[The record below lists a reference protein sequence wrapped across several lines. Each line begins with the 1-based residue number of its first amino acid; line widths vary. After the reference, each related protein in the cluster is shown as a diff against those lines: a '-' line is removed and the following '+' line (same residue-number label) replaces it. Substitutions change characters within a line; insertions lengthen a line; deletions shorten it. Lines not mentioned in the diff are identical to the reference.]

1 MASEPRDSPPG
12 YERTPPASSTHQPSN
27 NTYCHAAFALKHI
40 SKGKAAGQRAPLWIR
55 ARFQAL
61 LFTLGCHIQRHCGKV
76 LFIGLLVFGALS
88 VGLRVAAI
96 ETDIEQLW
104 VEAGSRV
111 SRELRYTKD
120 KQGEENVFTS
130 QMLIQTPKQEG
141 TNILTQE
148 SLLLHLEAALSASKV
163 QVSLYGKSWDLNKIC
178 FKSGVPII
186 ENVMIERMIDKLF
199 PCMIITPLDCFWEG
213 SKLQGGSAYLPGMPD
228 IQWMN
233 LDPLK
238 LMDQLSQFTSLE
250 GFREMLDKAQVGHA
264 YMNRP
269 CLDPNDPDC
278 PLSAPNKDLRQSPDI
293 AVELKGGCHGFSK
306 KFMHWQ
312 EELILG
318 ERERS
323 SQGSLQSAEALQ
335 TMFLLMSPKQLYE
348 HFKDD
353 YEIHDINWNEEKAT
367 AILETWQRK
376 FVEVVHGSIPQN
388 SSSNVYAFS
397 TTTLNDIMK
406 SFSDVSVI
414 RVAGGYLLMLAYACV
429 TMLRWD
435 CAKSQ
440 GAVGLAGVLL
450 VALSVAAGLG
460 LCSLLGLSFNAATTQ
475 VLPFLA
481 LGIGVDDMFLLA
493 HSFTETGSN
502 IPFKACDTNLLS
514 SLFCEKTGDCLRR
527 TGTSVALTSINNMI
541 AFFMAALVPI
551 PALRAFSLQAAVVVV
566 FNFAMVLLIFPAIL
580 SLDLHRRE
588 DKRLDI
594 LCCFYSPCSSR
605 VIQIQPQEFSDAN
618 DNHAPP
624 HPHAPAMG
632 TFTGSTTITT
642 STHITTTV
650 QAFTQCDA
658 AGQHIVTILPPTS
671 QISTSPG
678 PPPPSSSS
686 TDQYGSRLFTPSSST
701 RDLLSQTEENNPG
714 RECVPLPFL
723 RWDLARFARDK
734 YAPLLLKP
742 ETKTAVVVAFVAL
755 LGLSLYGTTKVH
767 DGLYL
772 TDIVPRDTKEYD
784 FISAQFK
791 YFSFYNMYLVTMDGF
806 DYAHSQREL
815 VQLHNAF
822 NSVKYIV
829 RDSDQKLPRMW
840 LHYFQDWLR
849 GLQASFDADWEA
861 GRITYESYRNGTE
874 DGALA
879 YKLLIQTGSKKEP
892 FNYSQLTSRRL
903 VDDDGMI
910 PAEVFYIY
918 LTVWVSNDP
927 LGYAASQ
934 ANFYPHPH
942 EWIHDKYDTTGENL
956 RIPAAE
962 PLEFAQFPFY
972 LNGLRQAS
980 DFIEAIESVRSIC
993 EEFMRKG
1000 IQNYPNGYP
1009 FLFWEQYIGLR
1020 HWFLLSI
1027 SVVLACTF
1035 LVCAILLLNPWT
1047 AGVIVFILAMMTVE
1061 LFGIMGLIGIKLS
1074 AIPVVILIASVGI
1087 GVEFT
1092 VHIAL
1097 GFLTAIGDRNTRS
1110 AVALEHM
1117 FAPVM
1122 DGAISTL
1129 LGVLMLAGSEFDFIM
1144 RYFFAVLAILTL
1156 LGILNGLVLLPVLLS
1171 IMGPPAEVAPANG
1184 GNCLSSPSP
1193 KVTPPAM
1200 NHHGYYAGHIPSGR
1214 RQAFSEVSDSEYY
1227 SETTTTSGIGEE
1239 DYKHSDRSAY
1249 ITAPNQP
1256 PTSRILLEASK
1267 NPTFPKLTVVKP
1279 FSEGPAAGDPK
1290 DQANESAQNAVN
1302 SISSQVMRWDGKQD
1316 YQGHRRQHLPSD
1328 RAHCPG
1334 RTTHCGP
1341 SRGPQQ
1347 NRTKAPAHAGNT
1359 VTMVTATASVTVAV
1373 HPSLP
1378 GSYQGYMH
1386 EGFEDSE
1393 SDSFEDTKRTSQTYG
1408 RATHSSKRDS
1418 LEIQDLESLEKNQH
1432 QAKQG
1437 LATSGLSESDTA
1449 PAFEVTVMAPQP
1461 QGQPRGRE
1469 AGEGTDS
1476 TAQRCPVQARLQLRF
1491 ERTGILRKML
1501 ACLHMLKT
1509 EQPARELLAF
1519 EFWPPN
1525 RPHSLTLLKTHSYSF
1540 HEDSG

>member
-1 MASEPRDSPPG
+1 MASDRGVPGASVYGDLPPS
-12 YERTPPASSTHQPSN
+12 YTRSQQPANPDVLRRPS
-27 NTYCHAAFALKHI
+27 YCHAAFALKQI
-40 SKGKAAGQRAPLWIR
+40 SKGKAVGQKAPLWIR

-61 LFTLGCHIQRHCGKV
+61 LFSLGCHIQRHCGKV

-111 SRELRYTKD
+111 STELRYTKE
-120 KQGEENVFTS
+120 KQGEESVFTS
-130 QMLIQTPKQEG
+130 QMLIQTPKEEG

-148 SLLLHLEAALSASKV
+148 ALLVHMEAALSASKV
-163 QVSLYGKSWDLNKIC
+163 QVSLFGKSWDLNKIC
-178 FKSGVPII
+178 YKSGVPII

-213 SKLQGGSAYLPGMPD
+213 AKLQGGSAYLPGMPD

-233 LDPLK
+233 LDPVK
-238 LMDQLSQFTSLE
+238 LMEELSQFTSLE
-250 GFREMLDKAQVGHA
+250 GFKEMLDKAQVGHA

-269 CLDPNDPDC
+269 CLDPSDPDC
-278 PLSAPNKDLRQSPDI
+278 PLSAPNKEQGESPDI
-293 AVELKGGCHGFSK
+293 AGRLQGGCHGFSR

-318 ERERS
+318 GRVKS
-323 SQGSLQSAEALQ
+323 SQDILLSAEALQ

-353 YEIHDINWNEEKAT
+353 YEIHDINWNVEKAT
-367 AILETWQRK
+367 AILESWQRK
-376 FVEVVHGSIPQN
+376 FVEVVHQSIPSN
-388 SSSNVYAFS
+388 SSQSLHAFS

-493 HSFTETGSN
+493 HSFTEAGNN
-502 IPFKACDTNLLS
+502 IPFKDR
-514 SLFCEKTGDCLRR
+514 TGDCLRR

-551 PALRAFSLQAAVVVV
+551 PALRAFSLQAAIVVV

-588 DKRLDI
+588 DKRLDV
-594 LCCFYSPCSSR
+594 LCCLYSPCSDR
-605 VIQIQPQEFSDAN
+605 VIHLSPHELSDAGEQ
-618 DNHAPP
+618 P
-624 HPHAPAMG
+624 HTPTTATTHTHQYSA
-632 TFTGSTTITT
+632 GSTITT
-642 STHITTTV
+642 STQITTTV

-671 QISTSPG
+671 QISTSP
-678 PPPPSSSS
+678 PSIILCPTSQPQAITPSPTTTS
-686 TDQYGSRLFTPSSST
+686 VQDPYGSQLFTPTSSST
-701 RDLLSQTEENNPG
+701 RDLLAQVEDSKSG
-714 RECVPLPFL
+714 KKCVPLPFL
-723 RWDLARFARDK
+723 HWNLSSFAREK

-742 ETKTAVVVAFVAL
+742 QSKAIVVILFLGL
-755 LGLSLYGTTKVH
+755 LGLSLYGTTMVH

-784 FISAQFK
+784 FIDAQFK

-806 DYAHSQREL
+806 DYARSQRL
-815 VQLHNAF
+815 LIQLHNAF
-822 NSVKYIV
+822 NSVKYVV
-829 RDSDQKLPRMW
+829 RDSDSKLPRMW

-849 GLQASFDADWEA
+849 GLQATFDADWQA
-861 GRITYESYRNGTE
+861 GRITSDSYRNGTE

-903 VDDDGMI
+903 VDADGLI

-934 ANFYPHPH
+934 ANFYPHPR

-980 DFIEAIESVRSIC
+980 DFVEAIESVRSIC
-993 EEFMRKG
+993 DEFSRKG
-1000 IQNYPNGYP
+1000 VLNYPNGYP

-1020 HWFLLSI
+1020 HWFLLAI

-1047 AGVIVFILAMMTVE
+1047 AGIIVFILAMMTVE

-1097 GFLTAIGDRNTRS
+1097 GFLTAIGNRNMRS

-1117 FAPVM
+1117 FAPVV

-1144 RYFFAVLAILTL
+1144 RYFFAVLAILTV
-1156 LGILNGLVLLPVLLS
+1156 LGMLNGLVLLPVLLS
-1171 IMGPPAEVAPANG
+1171 MMGPPAEVTPVDNASRLPT
-1184 GNCLSSPSP
+1184 PSP
-1193 KVTPPAM
+1193 EPPLPPPM
-1200 NHHGYYAGHIPSGR
+1200 THHGYYTGHHNPRSSR
-1214 RQAFSEVSDSEYY
+1214 QQAFSESSDSEYY
-1227 SETTTTSGIGEE
+1227 SEMTTTSGIGEE
-1239 DYKHSDRSAY
+1239 DYKYCDQSAY
-1249 ITAPNQP
+1249 IASQTSVP
-1256 PTSRILLEASK
+1256 PATSHILLEASK
-1267 NPTFPKLTVVKP
+1267 NPSFPKLTVVKP
-1279 FSEGPAAGDPK
+1279 FRENSTGTGGRIEPL
-1290 DQANESAQNAVN
+1290 NESSHNAQ
-1302 SISSQVMRWDGKQD
+1302 SPLSSQVSCWDGNKQ
-1316 YQGHRRQHLPSD
+1316 QPGLQRLQAQHLPSD
-1328 RAHCPG
+1328 RANFPG
-1334 RTTHCGP
+1334 RTYQSGP
-1341 SRGPQQ
+1341 RLQNARGHQP
-1347 NRTKAPAHAGNT
+1347 NRTKGPSYSNSNSALPTGCT
-1359 VTMVTATASVTVAV
+1359 GGPVTMVTATASVTVAV
-1373 HPSLP
+1373 HPTLP
-1378 GSYQGYMH
+1378 GAAYQGYMH
-1386 EGFEDSE
+1386 EGFDTDSE
-1393 SDSFEDTKRTSQTYG
+1393 SDCFEAAKRTGDKTNF
-1408 RATHSSKRDS
+1408 SSCKRDS
-1418 LEIQDLESLEKNQH
+1418 LELQDLEATQSQTEH
-1432 QAKQG
+1432 QLGKTQGGLRIQAAK
-1437 LATSGLSESDTA
+1437 D
-1449 PAFEVTVMAPQP
+1449 
-1461 QGQPRGRE
+1461 
-1469 AGEGTDS
+1469 
-1476 TAQRCPVQARLQLRF
+1476 C
-1491 ERTGILRKML
+1491 
-1501 ACLHMLKT
+1501 
-1509 EQPARELLAF
+1509 
-1519 EFWPPN
+1519 
-1525 RPHSLTLLKTHSYSF
+1525 
-1540 HEDSG
+1540 

>member
-1 MASEPRDSPPG
+1 MHYLCMVPYVEN
-12 YERTPPASSTHQPSN
+12 N
-27 NTYCHAAFALKHI
+27 NTSLLLQI
-40 SKGKAAGQRAPLWIR
+40 QGKAVGQKAPLWIR

-61 LFTLGCHIQRHCGKV
+61 LFSLGCHIQRHCGKV

-111 SRELRYTKD
+111 STELRYTRE
-120 KQGEENVFTS
+120 KQGEESVFTS
-130 QMLIQTPKQEG
+130 QMLIQTPKEEG

-148 SLLLHLEAALSASKV
+148 ALLVHMEAALSASKV
-163 QVSLYGKSWDLNKIC
+163 QVSLFGKSWDLNKIC
-178 FKSGVPII
+178 YKSGVPII
-186 ENVMIERMIDKLF
+186 ENVMIERLF

-213 SKLQGGSAYLPGMPD
+213 AKLQGGSAYLPGMPD

-233 LDPLK
+233 LDPVK
-238 LMDQLSQFTSLE
+238 LMEELSQFTSLE
-250 GFREMLDKAQVGHA
+250 GFKEMLDKAQVGHA
-264 YMNRP
+264 YMNRS
-269 CLDPNDPDC
+269 CLDPSDPDC
-278 PLSAPNKDLRQSPDI
+278 PLSAPNKEKGESPDI
-293 AVELKGGCHGFSK
+293 AGRLQGGCHGFSQ

-318 ERERS
+318 GRVKN
-323 SQGSLQSAEALQ
+323 SQDTLLSAEALQ

-367 AILETWQRK
+367 AILESWQRK
-376 FVEVVHGSIPQN
+376 FVEMVHQSIPAN
-388 SSSNVYAFS
+388 SSQSIHAFS

-493 HSFTETGSN
+493 HSFTETGTN
-502 IPFKACDTNLLS
+502 IPFK
-514 SLFCEKTGDCLRR
+514 ERTGDCLRR

-551 PALRAFSLQAAVVVV
+551 PALRAFSLQAAIVVV

-588 DKRLDI
+588 DKRLDV
-594 LCCFYSPCSSR
+594 LCCLYSPCSDR
-605 VIQIQPQEFSDAN
+605 VIHLSPHELSDTGEQQQ
-618 DNHAPP
+618 
-624 HPHAPAMG
+624 HAPA
-632 TFTGSTTITT
+632 TAHTHQYAAGSTITT
-642 STHITTTV
+642 STQITTTV

-671 QISTSPG
+671 QISTNSHNNVFL
-678 PPPPSSSS
+678 
-686 TDQYGSRLFTPSSST
+686 LFTPTSSST
-701 RDLLSQTEENNPG
+701 RDLLAQVEDSKSG
-714 RECVPLPFL
+714 KKCVPLPFL
-723 RWDLARFARDK
+723 HWNLSSFAREK

-742 ETKTAVVVAFVAL
+742 KSKAIVVVLFLGL
-755 LGLSLYGTTKVH
+755 LGLSLYGTTMVH

-784 FISAQFK
+784 FIDAQFK

-806 DYAHSQREL
+806 DYARSQRL
-815 VQLHNAF
+815 LIQLHNAF
-822 NSVKYIV
+822 NSVKYVV
-829 RDSDQKLPRMW
+829 RDSDNKLPRMW
-840 LHYFQDWLR
+840 LHYFHDWLR
-849 GLQASFDADWEA
+849 GLQAAFDADWQA
-861 GRITYESYRNGTE
+861 GRITADSYRNGTE

-903 VDDDGMI
+903 VDAEGLI
-910 PAEVFYIY
+910 PPEVFYIY

-934 ANFYPHPH
+934 ANFYPHPR
-942 EWIHDKYDTTGENL
+942 EWIHDKSQISFSL
-956 RIPAAE
+956 AVPAAE

-980 DFIEAIESVRSIC
+980 DFVEAIESVRAIC
-993 EEFMRKG
+993 DEFSRKG
-1000 IQNYPNGYP
+1000 VFNYPNGYP

-1047 AGVIVFILAMMTVE
+1047 AGIIVFILAMMTVE

-1097 GFLTAIGDRNTRS
+1097 GFLTAIGNRNKRS

-1117 FAPVM
+1117 FAPVV

-1144 RYFFAVLAILTL
+1144 RYFFAVLAILTV
-1156 LGILNGLVLLPVLLS
+1156 LGMLNGLVLLPVLLS
-1171 IMGPPAEVAPANG
+1171 MMGPPAEVTPVDNASRLPT
-1184 GNCLSSPSP
+1184 PSP
-1193 KVTPPAM
+1193 EPPLPPPM
-1200 NHHGYYAGHIPSGR
+1200 THHGYYTGHHNPRSSR
-1214 RQAFSEVSDSEYY
+1214 QQAFSE
-1227 SETTTTSGIGEE
+1227 
-1239 DYKHSDRSAY
+1239 
-1249 ITAPNQP
+1249 
-1256 PTSRILLEASK
+1256 
-1267 NPTFPKLTVVKP
+1267 
-1279 FSEGPAAGDPK
+1279 
-1290 DQANESAQNAVN
+1290 
-1302 SISSQVMRWDGKQD
+1302 SSQVTCWDGNKWEQQ
-1316 YQGHRRQHLPSD
+1316 QGLQRLQAQPGQHLPSD
-1328 RAHCPG
+1328 RAHFPG
-1334 RTTHCGP
+1334 RTCQSGP
-1341 SRGPQQ
+1341 RLQNGRGPQP
-1347 NRTKAPAHAGNT
+1347 NRTKGPSYSNSTTALPTQQGST
-1359 VTMVTATASVTVAV
+1359 GGPVTMVTATASVTVAV
-1373 HPSLP
+1373 HPTLP
-1378 GSYQGYMH
+1378 GAAYQGYMH
-1386 EGFEDSE
+1386 EGFDTDSE
-1393 SDSFEDTKRTSQTYG
+1393 SDCFEAAKRTCGDKTNF
-1408 RATHSSKRDS
+1408 SSCKRDS
-1418 LEIQDLESLEKNQH
+1418 LEIQDLEATQCQTEH
-1432 QAKQG
+1432 QLSKTQG
-1437 LATSGLSESDTA
+1437 ESTTS
-1449 PAFEVTVMAPQP
+1449 
-1461 QGQPRGRE
+1461 
-1469 AGEGTDS
+1469 
-1476 TAQRCPVQARLQLRF
+1476 
-1491 ERTGILRKML
+1491 
-1501 ACLHMLKT
+1501 
-1509 EQPARELLAF
+1509 
-1519 EFWPPN
+1519 
-1525 RPHSLTLLKTHSYSF
+1525 
-1540 HEDSG
+1540 

>member
-1 MASEPRDSPPG
+1 MGVCYGIKTHDITIMVTWFGLNNNKQHSCQMG
-12 YERTPPASSTHQPSN
+12 Y
-27 NTYCHAAFALKHI
+27 
-40 SKGKAAGQRAPLWIR
+40 KGKAVGQKAPLWVR

-61 LFTLGCHIQRHCGKV
+61 LFSLGCHIQRHCGKV
-76 LFIGLLVFGALS
+76 LFIGLLVFSALS

-104 VEAGSRV
+104 VEGDRV
-111 SRELRYTKD
+111 SRELRYTKE
-120 KQGEENVFTS
+120 KQGEESVFTS

-141 TNILTQE
+141 TNILTQGA
-148 SLLLHLEAALSASKV
+148 LLLHLEAALSASKV
-163 QVSLYGKSWDLNKIC
+163 QVSLFGKSWDLNKIC
-178 FKSGVPII
+178 YKSGVPII

-199 PCMIITPLDCFWEG
+199 PCMIVTPLDCFWEG
-213 SKLQGGSAYLPGMPD
+213 AKLQGGSAYLPGMPD

-238 LMDQLSQFTSLE
+238 LMEELSQFTSLE

-269 CLDPNDPDC
+269 CLDPNDPEC
-278 PLSAPNKDLRQSPDI
+278 PLSAPNKDLRESPDI
-293 AVELKGGCHGFSK
+293 AGRLQGGCHGFSK

-318 ERERS
+318 GRVKDT
-323 SQGSLQSAEALQ
+323 QNALQSAEALQ

-353 YEIHDINWNEEKAT
+353 YEIHDINWNEDKAT
-367 AILETWQRK
+367 AILESWQRK
-376 FVEVVHGSIPQN
+376 FVEVAHGSIPQN
-388 SSSNVYAFS
+388 STSEIHAFS

-493 HSFTETGSN
+493 HSFTETGIN
-502 IPFKACDTNLLS
+502 IPFK
-514 SLFCEKTGDCLRR
+514 ERTGDCLRR

-551 PALRAFSLQAAVVVV
+551 PALRAFSLQAAIIVV

-618 DNHAPP
+618 DNTTTTTHSHA
-624 HPHAPAMG
+624 
-632 TFTGSTTITT
+632 TQ
-642 STHITTTV
+642 ITTTV

-671 QISTSPG
+671 QISTSP
-678 PPPPSSSS
+678 PSVVVASSPVPPSP
-686 TDQYGSRLFTPSSST
+686 TDSYGSQLFSPSSST
-701 RDLLSQTEENNPG
+701 RDLLAQMDESKEA
-714 RECVPLPFL
+714 RECVPLPFF
-723 RWDLARFARDK
+723 RWNLSSFARDK

-742 ETKTAVVVAFVAL
+742 ESKVVVVVLFVAL
-755 LGLSLYGTTKVH
+755 LGLSLYGTTMVH

-784 FISAQFK
+784 FINAQFK

-806 DYAHSQREL
+806 DYARSQRL
-815 VQLHNAF
+815 LIQLHNSF
-822 NSVKYIV
+822 ISVKYV
-829 RDSDQKLPRMW
+829 VKDSDQQLPRMW

-849 GLQASFDADWEA
+849 GLQAAFDADWES
-861 GRITYESYRNGTE
+861 GRITWDNYRNGTE
-874 DGALA
+874 DGVLA
-879 YKLLIQTGSKKEP
+879 YKLLIQTGSKKDP
-892 FNYSQLTSRRL
+892 FNYNQLTSRRL
-903 VDDDGMI
+903 MNEEGLI
-910 PAEVFYIY
+910 HPEVFYIY

-934 ANFYPHPH
+934 GNFYPQPR

-980 DFIEAIESVRSIC
+980 DFIESIESVRAIC
-993 EEFMRKG
+993 EEFTRKG
-1000 IQNYPNGYP
+1000 VLNYPNGYP

-1020 HWFLLSI
+1020 HWFLLAV

-1047 AGVIVFILAMMTVE
+1047 AGIIVFILAMMTVE

-1097 GFLTAIGDRNTRS
+1097 AFLTAIGNRNRRS

-1117 FAPVM
+1117 FAPVI

-1129 LGVLMLAGSEFDFIM
+1129 LGVLMLAGSEFDFIL
-1144 RYFFAVLAILTL
+1144 RYFFAVLAILTV

-1171 IMGPPAEVAPANG
+1171 LMGPPPEVTPADNG
-1184 GNCLSSPSP
+1184 SRLPTPSP
-1193 KVTPPAM
+1193 EPLPPPM
-1200 NHHGYYAGHIPSGR
+1200 THHGYYGGHGPQGP
-1214 RQAFSEVSDSEYY
+1214 RQQGPTVTAQKDLLNESSLNAVTSVSSQLTQWDNKH
-1227 SETTTTSGIGEE
+1227 
-1239 DYKHSDRSAY
+1239 DYKSD
-1249 ITAPNQP
+1249 Q
-1256 PTSRILLEASK
+1256 
-1267 NPTFPKLTVVKP
+1267 
-1279 FSEGPAAGDPK
+1279 GP
-1290 DQANESAQNAVN
+1290 
-1302 SISSQVMRWDGKQD
+1302 
-1316 YQGHRRQHLPSD
+1316 RRQHLPSD
-1328 RAHCPG
+1328 RTQGPE
-1334 RTTHCGP
+1334 RTNHCGP
-1341 SRGPQQ
+1341 RSQTNRGPHQ
-1347 NRTKAPAHAGNT
+1347 NRTKMPAYNGGTAPSSAVT
-1359 VTMVTATASVTVAV
+1359 TMVTATASVTVAV

-1378 GSYQGYMH
+1378 GAYHGYMH
-1386 EGFEDSE
+1386 EGYVDSE
-1393 SDSFEDTKRTSQTYG
+1393 SDCFEDTKRTSPSCG
-1408 RATHSSKRDS
+1408 KATQSSKRES
-1418 LEIQDLESLEKNQH
+1418 LEVEDLESVQNQH
-1432 QAKQG
+1432 QANQAQG
-1437 LATSGLSESDTA
+1437 ESHAESKTPFYILGL
-1449 PAFEVTVMAPQP
+1449 
-1461 QGQPRGRE
+1461 
-1469 AGEGTDS
+1469 
-1476 TAQRCPVQARLQLRF
+1476 L
-1491 ERTGILRKML
+1491 IL
-1501 ACLHMLKT
+1501 
-1509 EQPARELLAF
+1509 
-1519 EFWPPN
+1519 W
-1525 RPHSLTLLKTHSYSF
+1525 
-1540 HEDSG
+1540 

>member
-1 MASEPRDSPPG
+1 MASDRGVPGASVFGDLPPS
-12 YERTPPASSTHQPSN
+12 YTRSQQQQPTSRELLRRPS
-27 NTYCHAAFALKHI
+27 YCHAAFALKQI
-40 SKGKAAGQRAPLWIR
+40 SKGKAVGQKAPLWIR

-61 LFTLGCHIQRHCGKV
+61 LFSLGCHIQRHCGKV

-111 SRELRYTKD
+111 SQELRYTRE
-120 KQGEENVFTS
+120 KQGEESVFTS
-130 QMLIQTPKQEG
+130 QMLIQTPKEEG

-148 SLLLHLEAALSASKV
+148 ALLVHMEAALSASKV
-163 QVSLYGKSWDLNKIC
+163 QVSLFGKSWDLNKIC
-178 FKSGVPII
+178 YKSGVPII

-233 LDPLK
+233 LDPVK
-238 LMDQLSQFTSLE
+238 LMEELSQFTSLE
-250 GFREMLDKAQVGHA
+250 GFKEMLDKAQVGHA

-269 CLDPNDPDC
+269 CLDPSDPDC
-278 PLSAPNKDLRQSPDI
+278 PLSAPNKELGESPDI
-293 AVELKGGCHGFSK
+293 AGRLQGGCHGFSR

-318 ERERS
+318 GRVKN
-323 SQGSLQSAEALQ
+323 SQDTLLSAEALQ

-367 AILETWQRK
+367 AILESWQRK
-376 FVEVVHGSIPQN
+376 FVEVAHESIPSN
-388 SSSNVYAFS
+388 SSQSIHAFS

-502 IPFKACDTNLLS
+502 IPFK
-514 SLFCEKTGDCLRR
+514 ERTGDCLRR

-588 DKRLDI
+588 DKRLDV
-594 LCCFYSPCSSR
+594 LCCLYSPCSDR
-605 VIQIQPQEFSDAN
+605 VIHLSPHEMADASEHS
-618 DNHAPP
+618 HASTASPT
-624 HPHAPAMG
+624 HQYA
-632 TFTGSTTITT
+632 TGSTITT
-642 STHITTTV
+642 STQITTTV

-671 QISTSPG
+671 QISTSPSVIICNNTQAQATT
-678 PPPPSSSS
+678 PTPTNNV
-686 TDQYGSRLFTPSSST
+686 TDPFGSQLFTPTSSST
-701 RDLLSQTEENNPG
+701 RDLLAQVEDSKSG
-714 RECVPLPFL
+714 KKCVPLPFL
-723 RWDLARFARDK
+723 DWNLSSFARDK

-742 ETKTAVVVAFVAL
+742 QSKAIVVVLFLGL
-755 LGLSLYGTTKVH
+755 LGLSLYGTTMVH

-784 FISAQFK
+784 FIDAQFK
-791 YFSFYNMYLVTMDGF
+791 YFSFYNMYLVTRDGF
-806 DYAHSQREL
+806 DYARSQRL
-815 VQLHNAF
+815 LIQLHNAF
-822 NSVKYIV
+822 NSVKYVV
-829 RDSDQKLPRMW
+829 RDSNNKLPRMW
-840 LHYFQDWLR
+840 VHYFQDWLR
-849 GLQASFDADWEA
+849 GLQAAFDADWQS
-861 GRITYESYRNGTE
+861 GRITADSYRNGTE

-879 YKLLIQTGSKKEP
+879 YKLLIQTGSKKDP

-903 VDDDGMI
+903 VDSEGLI
-910 PAEVFYIY
+910 PPEVFYIY

-934 ANFYPHPH
+934 ANFYPHPR

-980 DFIEAIESVRSIC
+980 DFVEAIESVRAVC
-993 EEFMRKG
+993 DEFSRKG
-1000 IQNYPNGYP
+1000 VFNYPNGYP

-1047 AGVIVFILAMMTVE
+1047 AGIIVFILAMMTVE

-1097 GFLTAIGDRNTRS
+1097 GFLTAIGNRNKRS

-1117 FAPVM
+1117 FAPVV

-1144 RYFFAVLAILTL
+1144 RYFFAVLAILTV
-1156 LGILNGLVLLPVLLS
+1156 LGMLNGLVLLPVLLS
-1171 IMGPPAEVAPANG
+1171 LMGPPAEVSPVDN
-1184 GNCLSSPSP
+1184 SSRLPSP
-1193 KVTPPAM
+1193 EPSMPPPMA
-1200 NHHGYYAGHIPSGR
+1200 HHGYYTGHHNPRTSHPP
-1214 RQAFSEVSDSEYY
+1214 AFSESSDSEYY
-1227 SETTTTSGIGEE
+1227 SEVTTSSGNED
-1239 DYKHSDRSAY
+1239 DYKYCDRSAY
-1249 ITAPNQP
+1249 LASQANAPP
-1256 PTSRILLEASK
+1256 SSHILLEASTS
-1267 NPTFPKLTVVKP
+1267 PSFPKLTVVKP
-1279 FSEGPAAGDPK
+1279 FKE
-1290 DQANESAQNAVN
+1290 NATGRVEP
-1302 SISSQVMRWDGKQD
+1302 SQTHGSQITCWDGDKRS
-1316 YQGHRRQHLPSD
+1316 GLPLTSD
-1328 RAHCPG
+1328 RPFFPG
-1334 RTTHCGP
+1334 RTYQSGP
-1341 SRGPQQ
+1341 RLQGNRGPQP
-1347 NRTKAPAHAGNT
+1347 NRTKGPAPAPPTVQGAQGP

-1373 HPSLP
+1373 HPTLP
-1378 GSYQGYMH
+1378 GAAYQGYMH
-1386 EGFEDSE
+1386 EGFDTDSE
-1393 SDSFEDTKRTSQTYG
+1393 SDCFEAAKRTYSDKNF
-1408 RATHSSKRDS
+1408 SSRKRDS
-1418 LEIQDLESLEKNQH
+1418 LELQDLE
-1432 QAKQG
+1432 
-1437 LATSGLSESDTA
+1437 
-1449 PAFEVTVMAPQP
+1449 VTQN
-1461 QGQPRGRE
+1461 
-1469 AGEGTDS
+1469 
-1476 TAQRCPVQARLQLRF
+1476 
-1491 ERTGILRKML
+1491 
-1501 ACLHMLKT
+1501 KT
-1509 EQPARELLAF
+1509 EHQQG
-1519 EFWPPN
+1519 
-1525 RPHSLTLLKTHSYSF
+1525 KTNGGLRIQASK
-1540 HEDSG
+1540 DC

>member
-1 MASEPRDSPPG
+1 MASDPRDPGPTSGVFGDLPPSYTRSPPLANSDL
-12 YERTPPASSTHQPSN
+12 RRPS
-27 NTYCHAAFALKHI
+27 YCHAAFALKQI
-40 SKGKAAGQRAPLWIR
+40 SKGKAVGQKAPLWIR
-55 ARFQAL
+55 ARFQAF
-61 LFTLGCHIQRHCGKV
+61 LFSLGCHIQRHCGKV

-96 ETDIEQLW
+96 ETDIEKLW

-111 SRELRYTKD
+111 SKELHYTKE
-120 KQGEENVFTS
+120 KQGEESVFTS

-148 SLLLHLEAALSASKV
+148 ALLHHLEAALSASKV

-199 PCMIITPLDCFWEG
+199 PCMIVTPLDCFWEG
-213 SKLQGGSAYLPGMPD
+213 SKLQGGSAYLPTQSPIARRSPYGKGTERNKGGREMTATGWVGGMDGGAVEPLGQTMVSILSVYEGMPD

-238 LMDQLSQFTSLE
+238 LMEELSQFTSLE

-269 CLDPNDPDC
+269 CLDPHDTDC
-278 PLSAPNKDLRQSPDI
+278 PHSSPNKDPWQVPNI
-293 AVELKGGCHGFSK
+293 PAELQGGCHGFSK

-318 ERERS
+318 GRVKD
-323 SQGSLQSAEALQ
+323 SQNALQSAEALQ

-353 YEIHDINWNEEKAT
+353 YEIHDINWNEDKAT
-367 AILETWQRK
+367 AILESWQRK

-388 SSSNVYAFS
+388 ASSNVYAFS
-397 TTTLNDIMK
+397 TTTLNDIMQ

-493 HSFTETGSN
+493 HSFTETRSN
-502 IPFKACDTNLLS
+502 IPFKAR
-514 SLFCEKTGDCLRR
+514 DCLRR

-551 PALRAFSLQAAVVVV
+551 PALRAFSLQAAIVVV

-605 VIQIQPQEFSDAN
+605 VIQIVPQEFSDAN
-618 DNHAPP
+618 DNHQQSPP
-624 HPHAPAMG
+624 TP
-632 TFTGSTTITT
+632 TYTGSTITT

-671 QISTSPG
+671 QISTSP
-678 PPPPSSSS
+678 PSMVLS
-686 TDQYGSRLFTPSSST
+686 TPTPTTDPYGSQLFTTSSST
-701 RDLLSQTEENNPG
+701 RDLLSQVEERKEG
-714 RECVPLPFL
+714 RECVPFPFF
-723 RWDLARFARDK
+723 RWNLSRFARET

-742 ETKTAVVVAFVAL
+742 ETKTVVVVVFIGL
-755 LGLSLYGTTKVH
+755 LGLSLYGTTMVH

-784 FISAQFK
+784 FITAQFK
-791 YFSFYNMYLVTMDGF
+791 YFSFYNMYLVTKDGF
-806 DYAHSQREL
+806 DYARSQRQL
-815 VQLHNAF
+815 LQLHNAF
-822 NSVKYIV
+822 NSVKYVIK
-829 RDSDQKLPRMW
+829 DDNHKLPRMW
-840 LHYFQDWLR
+840 LHYFHDWLK
-849 GLQASFDADWEA
+849 GLQATFDADWEA
-861 GRITYESYRNGTE
+861 GRITHDSYRNGTE

-879 YKLLIQTGSKKEP
+879 YKLLIQTGSKKDP
-892 FNYSQLTSRRL
+892 FNYSQLTTRRL
-903 VDDDGMI
+903 VDEDGLV
-910 PAEVFYIY
+910 PPEVFYIY

-934 ANFYPHPH
+934 ANFYPHPR

-980 DFIEAIESVRSIC
+980 DFVEAIESVRSIC
-993 EEFMRKG
+993 EEFIRQG

-1020 HWFLLSI
+1020 HWFLLAI
-1027 SVVLACTF
+1027 SMVLACTF

-1047 AGVIVFILAMMTVE
+1047 AGVIVFVLAMMTVE

-1110 AVALEHM
+1110 AIAMEHM
-1117 FAPVM
+1117 FAPVI

-1171 IMGPPAEVAPANG
+1171 LMGPPPEVVPAN
-1184 GNCLSSPSP
+1184 NASHLQSASPEP
-1193 KVTPPAM
+1193 MPPPM
-1200 NHHGYYAGHIPSGR
+1200 NHHGYYAGHIPKGP
-1214 RQAFSEVSDSEYY
+1214 RQAFSETSDSEYY
-1227 SETTTTSGIGEE
+1227 SETTTTSGIEE
-1239 DYKHSDRSAY
+1239 DEEYKYCDKSAY
-1249 ITAPNQP
+1249 INP
-1256 PTSRILLEASK
+1256 PTSHILLEASK
-1267 NPTFPKLTVVKP
+1267 NPSFPKLTVVKP
-1279 FSEGPAAGDPK
+1279 FNRSSTTGQDSEFK
-1290 DQANESAQNAVN
+1290 QNAVN
-1302 SISSQVMRWDGKQD
+1302 SVSSQITRWDSKQE
-1316 YQGHRRQHLPSD
+1316 YQKQRGQHLPND
-1328 RAHCPG
+1328 RTHPHH
-1334 RTTHCGP
+1334 RTTQCGP
-1341 SRGPQQ
+1341 GPLP
-1347 NRTKAPAHAGNT
+1347 NRTTVPAHSSGALQHPNSAI
-1359 VTMVTATASVTVAV
+1359 TMVTATASVTVAV

-1386 EGFEDSE
+1386 EGFEDCE
-1393 SDSFEDTKRTSQTYG
+1393 VDSFDTKRTSQTYG
-1408 RATHSSKRDS
+1408 KTTHYKRDS
-1418 LEIQDLESLEKNQH
+1418 LELQDLESTEKRQRQANQE
-1432 QAKQG
+1432 QG
-1437 LATSGLSESDTA
+1437 SA
-1449 PAFEVTVMAPQP
+1449 
-1461 QGQPRGRE
+1461 
-1469 AGEGTDS
+1469 
-1476 TAQRCPVQARLQLRF
+1476 
-1491 ERTGILRKML
+1491 
-1501 ACLHMLKT
+1501 
-1509 EQPARELLAF
+1509 
-1519 EFWPPN
+1519 
-1525 RPHSLTLLKTHSYSF
+1525 
-1540 HEDSG
+1540 

>member
-1 MASEPRDSPPG
+1 MASDPRVPGAGVFGDLPPSYTRSPPPVNSDVL
-12 YERTPPASSTHQPSN
+12 RRPS
-27 NTYCHAAFALKHI
+27 YCHAAFALKQI
-40 SKGKAAGQRAPLWIR
+40 SKGKAVGQKAPLWIR

-61 LFTLGCHIQRHCGKV
+61 LFSLGCHIQRHCGKV

-111 SRELRYTKD
+111 SRELRYTKE
-120 KQGEENVFTS
+120 KQGEESVFTS

-141 TNILTQE
+141 TNILTQD

-163 QVSLYGKSWDLNKIC
+163 QVSLFGKSWDLNKIC
-178 FKSGVPII
+178 YKSGVPII

-199 PCMIITPLDCFWEG
+199 PCMIVTPLDCFWEG
-213 SKLQGGSAYLPGMPD
+213 AKLQGGSAYLPGMPD

-238 LMDQLSQFTSLE
+238 LMEELSQFTSLE

-264 YMNRP
+264 YMDRP
-269 CLDPNDPDC
+269 CLDPSNPDC
-278 PLSAPNKDLRQSPDI
+278 PFSAPNKDLGESPDI
-293 AVELKGGCHGFSK
+293 AGQLQGGCHGFSK

-318 ERERS
+318 GRVKGD
-323 SQGSLQSAEALQ
+323 QNALLSAEALQ

-353 YEIHDINWNEEKAT
+353 YMIHDINWNEDKAT
-367 AILETWQRK
+367 AILESWQRK
-376 FVEVVHGSIPQN
+376 FVDVTHGSIPQN
-388 SSSNVYAFS
+388 STSEIHAFS

-493 HSFTETGSN
+493 HSFTETGIN
-502 IPFKACDTNLLS
+502 IPFK
-514 SLFCEKTGDCLRR
+514 ERTGDCLRR
-527 TGTSVALTSINNMI
+527 TGTSVALTSINNMT

-551 PALRAFSLQAAVVVV
+551 PALRAFSLQAAIIVV

-594 LCCFYSPCSSR
+594 LCCLYSPCSSR

-618 DNHAPP
+618 DNTTSHATG
-624 HPHAPAMG
+624 AQ
-632 TFTGSTTITT
+632 TTTTYTGSTITT
-642 STHITTTV
+642 STQITTTV

-671 QISTSPG
+671 QISTSP
-678 PPPPSSSS
+678 PSVVLASTPAPPSP
-686 TDQYGSRLFTPSSST
+686 TDTYGSQLFTPSSST
-701 RDLLSQTEENNPG
+701 RDLLAQMDES
-714 RECVPLPFL
+714 RECVPLPFF
-723 RWDLARFARDK
+723 RWNLSSFARDK

-742 ETKTAVVVAFVAL
+742 ESKVVVVVLFVSL
-755 LGLSLYGTTKVH
+755 LGLSLYGTTMVH

-784 FISAQFK
+784 FINAQFK

-806 DYAHSQREL
+806 DYARSQRL
-815 VQLHNAF
+815 LIQLHNSF
-822 NSVKYIV
+822 TSVKYVV
-829 RDSDQKLPRMW
+829 RDGDQQLPRMW
-840 LHYFQDWLR
+840 LHYFQDWLL
-849 GLQASFDADWEA
+849 GLQAAFDADWEA
-861 GRITYESYRNGTE
+861 GRITRDSYRNGTE
-874 DGALA
+874 DGVLA
-879 YKLLIQTGSKKEP
+879 YKLLIQTGSKKDP
-892 FNYSQLTSRRL
+892 FNYSQLASRRL
-903 VDDDGMI
+903 VDEEGLI
-910 PAEVFYIY
+910 NPEVFYIF

-980 DFIEAIESVRSIC
+980 DFIEGIESVRAIC
-993 EEFMRKG
+993 EEFTRKG
-1000 IQNYPNGYP
+1000 VLNYPNGYP

-1020 HWFLLSI
+1020 HWFLLAV

-1047 AGVIVFILAMMTVE
+1047 AGIIVFVLAMMTVE

-1097 GFLTAIGDRNTRS
+1097 GFLTAIGNRNKRS

-1117 FAPVM
+1117 FAPVI

-1129 LGVLMLAGSEFDFIM
+1129 LGVLMLAGSEFDFIL
-1144 RYFFAVLAILTL
+1144 RYFFAVLAILTV

-1171 IMGPPAEVAPANG
+1171 LMGPPQEVSPADNTSR
-1184 GNCLSSPSP
+1184 LPTPSP
-1193 KVTPPAM
+1193 EPLPPPIT
-1200 NHHGYYAGHIPSGR
+1200 HHGYYAGHGR
-1214 RQAFSEVSDSEYY
+1214 RQQAFSESSDSEYY

-1239 DYKHSDRSAY
+1239 EYKYCDHSAY
-1249 ITAPNQP
+1249 STP
-1256 PTSRILLEASK
+1256 PTSDILLEASK
-1267 NPTFPKLTVVKP
+1267 NPSFPKLTVVKP
-1279 FSEGPAAGDPK
+1279 FKEAAQK
-1290 DQANESAQNAVN
+1290 ELLNESSPNAVN
-1302 SISSQVMRWDGKQD
+1302 SVSSQLARWDNKPDHLSDLGS
-1316 YQGHRRQHLPSD
+1316 RRQHLPSD
-1328 RAHCPG
+1328 RNQGPG
-1334 RTTHCGP
+1334 RTNRCAPRPQTNRGPHP
-1341 SRGPQQ
+1341 SR
-1347 NRTKAPAHAGNT
+1347 TKVPTYNGGT
-1359 VTMVTATASVTVAV
+1359 VPSSGVTTTVTATASVTVAV

-1378 GSYQGYMH
+1378 GAYQGYMH
-1386 EGFEDSE
+1386 EGYEDNE
-1393 SDSFEDTKRTSQTYG
+1393 SDCFEDTKRTSQSYG
-1408 RATHSSKRDS
+1408 KTTQSSKRES
-1418 LEIQDLESLEKNQH
+1418 LELQDLECVLTQH
-1432 QAKQG
+1432 QAKQ
-1437 LATSGLSESDTA
+1437 A
-1449 PAFEVTVMAPQP
+1449 
-1461 QGQPRGRE
+1461 QGGPRI
-1469 AGEGTDS
+1469 
-1476 TAQRCPVQARLQLRF
+1476 QAA
-1491 ERTGILRKML
+1491 KD
-1501 ACLHMLKT
+1501 C
-1509 EQPARELLAF
+1509 
-1519 EFWPPN
+1519 
-1525 RPHSLTLLKTHSYSF
+1525 
-1540 HEDSG
+1540 

>member
-1 MASEPRDSPPG
+1 MASDLRVPGAGIFGDLPPSYTRSPPAANSDLL
-12 YERTPPASSTHQPSN
+12 RRPS
-27 NTYCHAAFALKHI
+27 YCHAAFALKQI
-40 SKGKAAGQRAPLWIR
+40 SKGKAVGQKAPLWIR

-61 LFTLGCHIQRHCGKV
+61 LFSLGCQIQRHCGKV

-120 KQGEENVFTS
+120 KQGEEAVFTS
-130 QMLIQTPKQEG
+130 QTLIQTSKQEG

-148 SLLLHLEAALSASKV
+148 ALLQHLEAALAASKV
-163 QVSLYGKSWDLNKIC
+163 QVSLFGKSWDLNKIC
-178 FKSGVPII
+178 YKSGVPII

-199 PCMIITPLDCFWEG
+199 PCMIVTPLDCFWEG

-238 LMDQLSQFTSLE
+238 LMEELSQFTSLE
-250 GFREMLDKAQVGHA
+250 GFREMLEKAQVGHA
-264 YMNRP
+264 YMSRP

-278 PLSAPNKDLRQSPDI
+278 PQSAPNKDLRQSPDI
-293 AVELKGGCHGFSK
+293 ARELRGGCHGFSK
-306 KFMHWQ
+306 KFMRWQ
-312 EELILG
+312 RELILG
-318 ERERS
+318 GRAKDS
-323 SQGSLQSAEALQ
+323 HDALLSAEALQ
-335 TMFLLMSPKQLYE
+335 TMYLLMSPKQLYE

-353 YEIHDINWNEEKAT
+353 YEIHDINWNQEKAT
-367 AILETWQRK
+367 AILESWQRK
-376 FVEVVHGSIPQN
+376 FVEVVHQSIPHN
-388 SSSNVYAFS
+388 STQSIHAFS

-406 SFSDVSVI
+406 SFSDVSAI

-435 CAKSQ
+435 CTKSQ

-502 IPFKACDTNLLS
+502 IPFK
-514 SLFCEKTGDCLRR
+514 ERTGDCLRR

-551 PALRAFSLQAAVVVV
+551 PALRAFSLQAAIVVV

-588 DKRLDI
+588 DKKLDI

-605 VIQIQPQEFSDAN
+605 IIQIQPQEFADAN
-618 DNHAPP
+618 DNHTYPP
-624 HPHAPAMG
+624 TSG
-632 TFTGSTTITT
+632 SYTGPTITT
-642 STHITTTV
+642 STQITTTV

-658 AGQHIVTILPPTS
+658 AGQHIVTILPPNLPDLH
-671 QISTSPG
+671 QPA
-678 PPPPSSSS
+678 
-686 TDQYGSRLFTPSSST
+686 LFGTSSST
-701 RDLLSQTEENNPG
+701 RDLLAQVDETKEG
-714 RECVPLPFL
+714 RECVPLPFF
-723 RWDLARFARDK
+723 RWNLSDFAREK

-742 ETKTAVVVAFVAL
+742 ETKAVVLVLFVAL
-755 LGLSLYGTTKVH
+755 LGLSLYGTTMVH

-784 FISAQFK
+784 FISAQFQ
-791 YFSFYNMYLVTMDGF
+791 YFSFYNMYLVTMGDF
-806 DYAHSQREL
+806 DYGRSQREL
-815 VQLHNAF
+815 LQLHNAF
-822 NSVKYIV
+822 NSVKYVV
-829 RDSDQKLPRMW
+829 RDEDQRLPRMW

-849 GLQASFDADWEA
+849 GLQAAFDADWAA
-861 GRITYESYRNGTE
+861 GRITWDSYRNGTE
-874 DGALA
+874 DGVLA
-879 YKLLIQTGSKKEP
+879 YKLLIQTGSKKDP
-892 FNYSQLTSRRL
+892 FNYSQLTTRRL
-903 VDDDGMI
+903 VD
-910 PAEVFYIY
+910 AEGLIHPDIFYIY

-934 ANFYPHPH
+934 ANFYPHPR

-972 LNGLRQAS
+972 LNGLRQTS

-993 EEFMRKG
+993 EEFARKG
-1000 IQNYPNGYP
+1000 VPNYPNGYP

-1020 HWFLLSI
+1020 HWFLLAV

-1035 LVCAILLLNPWT
+1035 LVCAVLLLNPWT

-1092 VHIAL
+1092 VHVAL
-1097 GFLTAIGDRNTRS
+1097 GFLTAIGNRNLRS

-1156 LGILNGLVLLPVLLS
+1156 LGVLNGLVLLPVLLS
-1171 IMGPPAEVAPANG
+1171 IMGPPAE
-1184 GNCLSSPSP
+1184 
-1193 KVTPPAM
+1193 
-1200 NHHGYYAGHIPSGR
+1200 
-1214 RQAFSEVSDSEYY
+1214 SEDSEYY
-1227 SETTTTSGIGEE
+1227 SETTTTSGLGEE
-1239 DYKHSDRSAY
+1239 EYKYCNRSAY
-1249 ITAPNQP
+1249 ITAPTP
-1256 PTSRILLEASK
+1256 APTSHILLEASK
-1267 NPTFPKLTVVKP
+1267 NPSFPKLTVVKP
-1279 FSEGPAAGDPK
+1279 YSESLDVATRKEHLNGPSQPTVT
-1290 DQANESAQNAVN
+1290 SV
-1302 SISSQVMRWDGKQD
+1302 SSQIARWDKKQD
-1316 YQGHRRQHLPSD
+1316 YTQDQGPKRQHLPSD
-1328 RAHCPG
+1328 RPQGPG
-1334 RTTHCGP
+1334 RTTHCDP
-1341 SRGPQQ
+1341 RSQYNSRPHH
-1347 NRTKAPAHAGNT
+1347 NRTTMPVYNT
-1359 VTMVTATASVTVAV
+1359 GTRVQGSSSAVTMVTATASVTVAV

-1378 GSYQGYMH
+1378 GAYRGYTH

-1393 SDSFEDTKRTSQTYG
+1393 SDCFEDSLGMSQTHG
-1408 RATHSSKRDS
+1408 KATDNSKRGTS
-1418 LEIQDLESLEKNQH
+1418 ELQDLECEEKRQFPTDQALGGPRNQA
-1432 QAKQG
+1432 AK
-1437 LATSGLSESDTA
+1437 D
-1449 PAFEVTVMAPQP
+1449 
-1461 QGQPRGRE
+1461 R
-1469 AGEGTDS
+1469 
-1476 TAQRCPVQARLQLRF
+1476 
-1491 ERTGILRKML
+1491 
-1501 ACLHMLKT
+1501 
-1509 EQPARELLAF
+1509 
-1519 EFWPPN
+1519 
-1525 RPHSLTLLKTHSYSF
+1525 
-1540 HEDSG
+1540 